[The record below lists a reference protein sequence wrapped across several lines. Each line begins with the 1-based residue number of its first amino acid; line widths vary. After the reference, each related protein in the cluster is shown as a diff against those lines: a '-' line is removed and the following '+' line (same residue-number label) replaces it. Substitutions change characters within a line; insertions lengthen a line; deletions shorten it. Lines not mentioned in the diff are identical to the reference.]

1 MKLGLLGIDD
11 RIAETVAAA
20 AARGDTI
27 AIACDLPA
35 AGPLAAAVAADVPRD
50 PSWQSLLDPRVCD
63 AVLVGRDGWSDSRAD
78 GVRALVQAGRTLLL
92 SHPLTLSMLWAYE
105 LDMIRGDS
113 AARLI
118 PFLPDR
124 LHPFIRR
131 LQERIEA
138 ALAGASQLGTIETI
152 TMERRLAD
160 RSRDAVLRAVAVDAD
175 LVRVL
180 AGDPS
185 RLSTLGAADAD
196 AAWNTLAVGF
206 TGPTQIPVRWQV
218 VRGDRPGLRIALV
231 GSEGSL
237 AVDIPDAAV
246 PPPDRDRASAWTWT
260 EDGTETVTFDP
271 AGVMLD
277 VLNDRL
283 APAAVAPA
291 TWSDAARA
299 IELAETVPRS
309 LAKGRA
315 IDLHQEEFSELGTFR
330 GTMASL
336 GCGLVLA
343 ALFVL
348 VLATLVGGIAR
359 EAGWE
364 WGERIAGIWPQVVLA
379 VLGLFLALQ
388 ILPLLV
394 GGSQPGTT
402 KNPPPAGSPPPAPRR
417 EYFSVGPHDRP
428 LPSSP
433 PGAGRPPRQAVRPAC
448 PAVDRPPRTSD
459 PQGCRGVAPDR
470 PSRSGRRVRY
480 WLWVGDLGSLA

>member
-1 MKLGLLGIDD
+1 MVMKLGLLGIDA
-11 RIAETVAAA
+11 RIAQVVAAA
-20 AARGDTI
+20 ATRGDTI
-27 AIACDLPA
+27 AIGCELPTT
-35 AGPLAAAVAADVPRD
+35 GPLARLVAADVPRD

-63 AVLVGRDGWSDSRAD
+63 AVLVGRDGWNDGRAD

-113 AARLI
+113 GGRLI

-138 ALAGASQLGTIETI
+138 GLAGASPLGAVETI
-152 TMERRLAD
+152 MMERRLVE
-160 RSRDAVLRAVAVDAD
+160 RSRDAVLRALAVDAD

-196 AAWNTLAVGF
+196 AAWNTLAVGL
-206 TGPTQIPVRWQV
+206 TGPSQVPVRWQV
-218 VRGDRPGLRIALV
+218 VRGDRPSLRITLNHAQ
-231 GSEGSL
+231 GSC
-237 AVDIPDAAV
+237 AVDIPDIPDDPAAADGGRL
-246 PPPDRDRASAWTWT
+246 PWTWS
-260 EDGTETVTFDP
+260 ENGSETATFDP
-271 AGVMLD
+271 GQVMLD
-277 VLNDRL
+277 ALHDSHQTT
-283 APAAVAPA
+283 AVAPA
-291 TWSDAARA
+291 AWSDAARA

-343 ALFVL
+343 ALLVL

-364 WGERIAGIWPQVVLA
+364 WGERLAGIWPQVVLA

-388 ILPLLV
+388 VLPLLI
-394 GGSQPGTT
+394 GANRPEQPRIPPGEGASGSL
-402 KNPPPAGSPPPAPRR
+402 PRR
-417 EYFSVGPHDRP
+417 E
-428 LPSSP
+428 
-433 PGAGRPPRQAVRPAC
+433 
-448 PAVDRPPRTSD
+448 
-459 PQGCRGVAPDR
+459 
-470 PSRSGRRVRY
+470 
-480 WLWVGDLGSLA
+480 

>member
-1 MKLGLLGIDD
+1 MKLGLLGIDA
-11 RIAETVAAA
+11 RIAEVVAAA

-27 AIACDLPA
+27 TIGCDLPTV
-35 AGPLAAAVAADVPRD
+35 GPLAAVVAADVPRD
-50 PSWQSLLDPRVCD
+50 PSWEPLLESQVCD
-63 AVLVGRDGWSDSRAD
+63 AVLVGGDGWTEARAA

-113 AARLI
+113 GATLI

-138 ALAGASQLGTIETI
+138 GLAGADPLGPVETI
-152 TMERRLAD
+152 TMERRLVD
-160 RSRDAVLRAVAVDAD
+160 RSREAVLRSLAVDAD

-185 RLSTLGAADAD
+185 RLSTLGTADAD

-206 TGPTQIPVRWQV
+206 TGPAQVPVRWQV
-218 VRGDRPGLRIALV
+218 VRGERPGLRITLV
-231 GSEGSL
+231 HAQGTNT
-237 AVDIPDAAV
+237 VDVPDASLDQV
-246 PPPDRDRASAWTWT
+246 GHPDGIPWTDSLWTWT
-260 EDGTETVTFDP
+260 GDRSETLAFNRG
-271 AGVMLD
+271 ALMLD
-277 VLNDRL
+277 ELHRRREPTTI
-283 APAAVAPA
+283 APAA
-291 TWSDAARA
+291 WSDAART

-315 IDLHQEEFSELGTFR
+315 IDLHQEEFTELGTFR

-336 GCGLVLA
+336 GCGLVLMT
-343 ALFVL
+343 LLLL

-379 VLGLFLALQ
+379 ALGLFLALQ
-388 ILPLLV
+388 VLPLLI
-394 GGSQPGTT
+394 GAGT
-402 KNPPPAGSPPPAPRR
+402 PPRGEGNS
-417 EYFSVGPHDRP
+417 GDRP
-428 LPSSP
+428 
-433 PGAGRPPRQAVRPAC
+433 RHE
-448 PAVDRPPRTSD
+448 
-459 PQGCRGVAPDR
+459 
-470 PSRSGRRVRY
+470 
-480 WLWVGDLGSLA
+480 

>member
-1 MKLGLLGIDD
+1 MKLGLLGIDA
-11 RIAETVAAA
+11 RIAEVVAVA

-27 AIACDLPA
+27 TIGCDLPT
-35 AGPLAAAVAADVPRD
+35 AGPLAAVVAADVPRD
-50 PSWQSLLDPRVCD
+50 PSWEPLLESQVCD
-63 AVLVGRDGWSDSRAD
+63 AVLVGGDGWTEARAA

-113 AARLI
+113 GATLI

-138 ALAGASQLGTIETI
+138 GLAGADPLGPVETI
-152 TMERRLAD
+152 TMERRLVD
-160 RSRDAVLRAVAVDAD
+160 RSREAVLRSLAVDAD

-185 RLSTLGAADAD
+185 RLSTLGTADAD

-206 TGPTQIPVRWQV
+206 TGPAQVPVRWQV
-218 VRGDRPGLRIALV
+218 VRGERPGLRITLV
-231 GSEGSL
+231 HDRGTS
-237 AVDIPDAAV
+237 AVDFSDASLDEAGHPDDMSSTDS
-246 PPPDRDRASAWTWT
+246 PWTDSLWTWT
-260 EDGTETVTFDP
+260 GDRTETLTFNRG
-271 AGVMLD
+271 ALMLD
-277 VLNDRL
+277 ELHRSREATTI
-283 APAAVAPA
+283 APAV
-291 TWSDAARA
+291 WSDAARA

-315 IDLHQEEFSELGTFR
+315 IDLHQEEFTELGTFR

-336 GCGLVLA
+336 GCGLVLMT
-343 ALFVL
+343 LLLL

-388 ILPLLV
+388 VLPLLI
-394 GGSQPGTT
+394 GAGT
-402 KNPPPAGSPPPAPRR
+402 PPPG
-417 EYFSVGPHDRP
+417 VGDSSDRP
-428 LPSSP
+428 
-433 PGAGRPPRQAVRPAC
+433 RH
-448 PAVDRPPRTSD
+448 D
-459 PQGCRGVAPDR
+459 
-470 PSRSGRRVRY
+470 
-480 WLWVGDLGSLA
+480 